1 MITPSLPEN
10 EKQRQR
16 AVERYVLLDS
26 LPESSYDEITA
37 LASLITD
44 APISLITLLH
54 SDRNF
59 FKSHYGLPFNQSPR
73 NISFCGHAIISDH
86 PITIIEDARKDDR
99 FHDNPLVLE
108 QGAVFYAGVPL
119 VDPQGYRLGTL
130 CIFDTKPK
138 TLDHKQIA
146 TLKVLANQVVRLF
159 EERVANMKLEALKEE
174 LVLRNENLR
183 KFANVISHDLKSP
196 LANITSLIDLL
207 EDDFKELASPQSL
220 EYLQYLK
227 SSSNSLRD
235 YIDGLL
241 IFYSNSELAE
251 SNKVSMKFEDYMEHI
266 KNLCHINREKV
277 TFNYSKN
284 VGDIVVNKSA
294 LSQILM
300 NLITNSIKYNDK
312 EVTVIDVACTS
323 NENDYIFEVKD
334 NGPGI
339 PADKKDV
346 VFNLFSVIGEDK
358 YKNKGTGIGLATVK
372 KLVENLGGNIRISL
386 PESGGCIFTF
396 NLKRSDN

>member
-1 MITPSLPEN
+1 M
-10 EKQRQR
+10 
-16 AVERYVLLDS
+16 LDS